1 MNLNTTILEDE
12 AIHAAQL
19 KQLLEK
25 WSKQNN
31 IPTSIRHYF
40 NEQEFSKQ
48 KYDEDEIFFIDIELG
63 FANGMNIA
71 KQLRKNGFCGNI
83 IFLTAFSEYVFDG
96 YHVQAL
102 DYVLKPISQE
112 KLKQC
117 MKPILRNIKGSCH
130 IYSTKTEIIK
140 IPYNKILSFTSFR
153 HYVDIMTDLN
163 NEACYRQK
171 ITLKNLQN
179 QLPKE
184 FVRCHRT
191 IIININKA
199 IKLTCK
205 DITLSDNS
213 VYPVSESYLNH
224 VREAF
229 SELLDT
235 GEKIYDT

>member
-1 MNLNTTILEDE
+1 MKLNVTILEDE
-12 AIHAAQL
+12 AAHAAQL

-31 IPTSIRHYF
+31 ISISIRHYLNDEYF
-40 NEQEFSKQ
+40 FRKE
-48 KYDEDEIFFIDIELG
+48 YDEDELLFIDIELG
-63 FANGMNIA
+63 VANGMDIA
-71 KQLRKNGFCGNI
+71 KQLRKDGFCGNI

-102 DYVLKPISQE
+102 DYLLKPISQE
-112 KLKQC
+112 KLEQC
-117 MKPILRNIKGSCH
+117 MKPILRNMEGSYH
-130 IYSTKTEIIK
+130 VYRTKTETIK
-140 IPYNKILSFTSFR
+140 IPYNKILAFTSFK
-153 HYVDIMTDLN
+153 HYVDIITQLN
-163 NEACYRQK
+163 DNEICYRQK

-199 IKLTCK
+199 LKLTCK

-213 VYPVSESYLNH
+213 VYPVSESYLDH

-235 GEKIYDT
+235 